1 VSAAF
6 FCYLIW
12 GLVPLYW
19 KELAAVD
26 ALELIAHR
34 HVWSLVFLVGIL
46 AWRGGYA
53 EAGAALGSGR
63 GLALSAVSSVLL
75 TANWLI
81 YIWGV
86 NAGHVIEC
94 SLGYFLVP
102 LLNVTLGKL
111 VLHESLRRLQ
121 GMAVIAAA
129 AGVAILVLRL
139 GHVPWIALGI
149 AGTFGFYGLL
159 RKRSALGPVTGLA
172 VETAVLAPFAAGW
185 LIWKAAHGQ
194 GALGHVDM
202 PTTLL
207 VLSTGVVT
215 AIPLLLFA
223 YGARR
228 LRLITLGLL
237 QYIAPT
243 CQFLLGWLVY
253 REVFTRE
260 RAWAFVLIWFGLVLY
275 TTDAWLTQKKSP
287 RS

>member
-1 VSAAF
+1 
-6 FCYLIW
+6 
-12 GLVPLYW
+12 LVPLYW

-26 ALELIAHR
+26 AFELIAHR
-34 HVWSLVFLVGIL
+34 HVWSLVFLAGIL

-53 EAGAALGSGR
+53 EVRAALGTRR
-63 GLALSAVSSVLL
+63 GLAVNVLSSLLL

-121 GMAVIAAA
+121 GLAVLLAA
-129 AGVAILVLRL
+129 AGVAILVIRL
-139 GHVPWIALGI
+139 GHIPWIALGI

-185 LIWKAAHGQ
+185 LLWKAAHGQ
-194 GALGHVDM
+194 GALGHVDTS
-202 PTTLL
+202 TTLL

-243 CQFLLGWLVY
+243 GQFLLGWIVY
-253 REVFTRE
+253 QEEFTRE
-260 RAWAFVLIWFGLVLY
+260 RAWAFILIWIGLLLY
-275 TTDAWLTQKKSP
+275 TTDAVLTQRKSP
-287 RS
+287 RT